1 MLLNVIRVALLL
13 GLWSTQ
19 SAAQTYPTKSI
30 TVVVPFAAG
39 GSVDVMTRLVS
50 ERMSQ
55 SLGQRIVIENAP
67 GAGGMT
73 GSARV
78 ARAEPDGYTLVAGSS
93 GSHAVAY
100 SLYKDRPYKPESFSA
115 IGLVAIIP
123 SLIAVRKDLPVGNLQ
138 ELIAYAK
145 ANPGKLS
152 FGHPGVGSHVH
163 LACEVL
169 RRSADLDIKLVP
181 YRGGGPVINDL
192 MGGQIDAA
200 CDATPTSSAPHQ
212 AGMIRVIGVMN
223 DERASSIPDVQTVI
237 EQNLP
242 QMQAPTWVALFAPHG
257 TPQVIVDKLNSVLT
271 ATLNDPN
278 VRTKVEQ
285 LGAIVPA
292 NDRRSRQFATSLVER
307 EVKKWEEI
315 VREANVAQ
323 PE

>member
-1 MLLNVIRVALLL
+1 
-13 GLWSTQ
+13 
-19 SAAQTYPTKSI
+19 
-30 TVVVPFAAG
+30 
-39 GSVDVMTRLVS
+39 
-50 ERMSQ
+50 MSHE
-55 SLGQRIVIENAP
+55 LGQRIVIENVP

-100 SLYKDRPYKPESFSA
+100 SLYKERPYKPESFSA

-123 SLIAVRKDLPVGNLQ
+123 SLIAVRKDLPVGNLH
-138 ELIAYAK
+138 ELIAYAQ

-169 RRSADLDIKLVP
+169 RRSAKLDIKLVP

-212 AGMIRVIGVMN
+212 AGMIRALVVMN
-223 DERASSIPDVQTVI
+223 DQRASSMPDVQTVV
-237 EQNLP
+237 EQKMP
-242 QMQAPTWVALFAPHG
+242 QLQAPTWVALFAPYG
-257 TPQVIVDKLNSVLT
+257 TPKGTVDKLNSALAT
-271 ATLNDPN
+271 ALDDPS
-278 VRTKVEQ
+278 VRTKIEQ

-292 NDRRSRQFATSLVER
+292 EDRRREEFATSLVESEIR
-307 EVKKWEEI
+307 KWGDL
-315 VREANVAQ
+315 VREANITQ